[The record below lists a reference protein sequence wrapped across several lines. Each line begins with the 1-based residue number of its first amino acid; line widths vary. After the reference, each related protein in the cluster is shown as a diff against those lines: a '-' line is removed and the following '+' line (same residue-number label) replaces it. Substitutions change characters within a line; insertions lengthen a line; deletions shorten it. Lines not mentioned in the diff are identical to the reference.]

1 MGRSSRP
8 FETGCFGG
16 EKEQEQAD
24 SILFL
29 CRVLHAVRGR
39 RDDKSLLGASPAW
52 SSYRSTW
59 RTFEKVTSSQA
70 PPRPIKSELGV
81 FGGTVGPRHSFLSKF
96 PGDSNMLPGLGASVD
111 EAVRGKHKKNSTRS
125 AFLCSWA
132 SCLGGK
138 ILQSLLQGS
147 GALTTAASRIG
158 KKI

>member
-29 CRVLHAVRGR
+29 RRVLHAVRGR

-81 FGGTVGPRHSFLSKF
+81 FGGDSWTQALVSVQVPRRL
-96 PGDSNMLPGLGASVD
+96 
-111 EAVRGKHKKNSTRS
+111 
-125 AFLCSWA
+125 
-132 SCLGGK
+132 
-138 ILQSLLQGS
+138 
-147 GALTTAASRIG
+147 
-158 KKI
+158 